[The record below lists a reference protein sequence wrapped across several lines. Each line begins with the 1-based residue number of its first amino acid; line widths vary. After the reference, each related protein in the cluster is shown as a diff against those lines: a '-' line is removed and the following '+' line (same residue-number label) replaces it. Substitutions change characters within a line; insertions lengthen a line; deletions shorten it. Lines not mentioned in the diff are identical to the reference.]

1 MNTSEK
7 LCLNWNNFKESISQA
22 FGDLR
27 KDKDLSDVT
36 LACEDGQQVE
46 AHKVVLIASSPFFLN
61 ILKRNKHPHPLIYM
75 KGVKSENLSA
85 MVDFFYHG
93 EANVSQESLK
103 SFLTLAEELH
113 VSDLIENQIKQE
125 VFPPSEK
132 ETDQSRSPISK
143 HQLSLKKDE
152 SFETGIVQDT
162 FETTVALATDP
173 TTNNTDIASLNQ
185 RVKSMM
191 MSSDNPDRP
200 PRICKVCGI
209 ETSWNTM
216 RNHIEANHITGI
228 SIPCDLC
235 GKSFKSRNCL
245 SAHKSQ
251 QHRKIKI

>member
-1 MNTSEK
+1 M
-7 LCLNWNNFKESISQA
+7 
-22 FGDLR
+22 
-27 KDKDLSDVT
+27 
-36 LACEDGQQVE
+36 
-46 AHKVVLIASSPFFLN
+46 
-61 ILKRNKHPHPLIYM
+61 
-75 KGVKSENLSA
+75 
-85 MVDFFYHG
+85 
-93 EANVSQESLK
+93 
-103 SFLTLAEELH
+103 
-113 VSDLIENQIKQE
+113 ENQIKQE

-132 ETDQSRSPISK
+132 KTEQSSSPISK
-143 HQLSLKKDE
+143 HQISLKRDE
-152 SFETGIVQDT
+152 LFETGIVQDT
-162 FETTVALATDP
+162 FETTVATDP

-185 RVKSMM
+185 KVKSMM

-209 ETSWNTM
+209 EASWNTM